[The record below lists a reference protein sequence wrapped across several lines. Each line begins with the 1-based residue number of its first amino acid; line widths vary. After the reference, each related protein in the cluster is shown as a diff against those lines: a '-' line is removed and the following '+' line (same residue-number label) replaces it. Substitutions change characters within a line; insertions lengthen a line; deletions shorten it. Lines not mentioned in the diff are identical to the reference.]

1 MTNTPTVGVSVLT
14 PEGVAEII
22 AIDPTIS
29 AGIDIFHVQAA
40 SGIASYYEDE
50 LIVLGSDLAT

>member
-1 MTNTPTVGVSVLT
+1 MATTPTLGVSVLT

-29 AGIDIFHVQAA
+29 LGIDIFHVQAA
-40 SGIASYYEDE
+40 TGIANYY
-50 LIVLGSDLAT
+50 